1 MKTVDDYLKSNR
13 LKRAPLSAE
22 MIRKELRVG
31 MDDMA
36 EAEHGLERGAYKWA
50 TIQAYYA
57 VFHAMRA
64 LLYLA
69 GLREES
75 HVALKVAIREL
86 YFEQGKISDDAF
98 RAFERGMELREMADY
113 KATFSEETARWL
125 VDKGRSCLTDVE
137 KLVNPV
143 DAPSLIVP
151 KDEM

>member
-1 MKTVDDYLKSNR
+1 MKTLDDYLKANR
-13 LKRAPLSAE
+13 LKRSSMSAE

-36 EAEHGLERGAYKWA
+36 EAEHGLERGAYKWT
-50 TIQAYYA
+50 TIQAYYG

-86 YFEQGKISDDAF
+86 YFNQGKISDDAF

-113 KATFSEETARWL
+113 KATFSEDTARWL
-125 VDKGRSCLTDVE
+125 VEKGKVCLVEAE
-137 KLVNPV
+137 KLVGKI
-143 DAPSLIVP
+143 D
-151 KDEM
+151 